1 MLKVIS
7 FAAVFAVL
15 ALVATAYASKA
26 SSNARSDCPGKIIC
40 PLTGDVVCRDRC
52 PTVDPNRGDCPGRIE
67 CPVTGELVCRDLC
80 PAGGTVAQNTKT
92 GSRPSCCEGT
102 R

>member
-15 ALVATAYASKA
+15 ALVATAYASKP

-40 PLTGDVVCRDRC
+40 PFTGDLVCRDRC

-67 CPVTGELVCRDLC
+67 CPPQHALVEHKAMDRERI
-80 PAGGTVAQNTKT
+80 P
-92 GSRPSCCEGT
+92 RRSCVS
-102 R
+102 